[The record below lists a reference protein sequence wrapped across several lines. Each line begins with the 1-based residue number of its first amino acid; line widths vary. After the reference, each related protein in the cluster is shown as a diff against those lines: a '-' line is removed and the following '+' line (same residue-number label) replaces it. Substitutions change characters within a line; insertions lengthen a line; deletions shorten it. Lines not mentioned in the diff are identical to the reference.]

1 MKIKKFKNLT
11 IEQLNALYLNKQVI
25 YKSLH
30 GKIINIAYYKD
41 LGSIPY
47 AELELRLSDCR
58 TKAKMILLTDV
69 VLVVNPKIA

>member
-1 MKIKKFKNLT
+1 MKIKKFKNPT

-41 LGSIPY
+41 LGDIPY

>member
-11 IEQLNALYLNKQVI
+11 IEQLNSLYLGKPVI
-25 YKSLH
+25 HKSLH

-47 AELELRLSDCR
+47 AELELRLSDCELR
-58 TKAKMILLTDV
+58 QRWFS
-69 VLVVNPKIA
+69 

>member
-11 IEQLNALYLNKQVI
+11 IEQLNSLYLGKSVL
-25 YKSLH
+25 YKKLH
-30 GKIINIAYYKD
+30 GKIINMAYYKD

-47 AELELRLSDCR
+47 AELELRLSNCR

-69 VLVVNPKIA
+69 VLVIKPKIA